1 MRHLLATLSV
11 SLSVLASPVAAQ
23 QAGALTSA
31 EPIAVSAPEAQ
42 AWRVRYWTSDQDG
55 RRHEVTG
62 LVFAPRDAAPASP
75 RRVIAWA
82 HGTTG
87 VVGKCAPSLR
97 PDSFAD
103 VPGLAEMMAG
113 GYVVVAPDYPGLGS
127 PMPHPYLVGRDT
139 AYSVLDAVRAARA
152 IPAAGAGG
160 RFAVWGESQG
170 GHAALWTA
178 ATARTY
184 APDLTLV
191 GTAAAAPPTDLGA
204 NMREAS
210 DANAR
215 AFLLS
220 LTLFSWSQRFGYSL
234 DAFDKGNQGVIRRLA
249 ENNCLELGK
258 TPKLGTLL
266 GILSVKQTIK
276 KKDFTRI
283 EPFAAAM
290 RANSVDPASVP
301 GPVLIA
307 QGTKDSLV
315 APAVTRKFAKAVCLR
330 RTAVR
335 WIEIPGG
342 SHVDGAR
349 GDRASEALAWIG
361 ARFDGRAAPDDCRRI

>member
-1 MRHLLATLSV
+1 MRHLLAAAV
-11 SLSVLASPVAAQ
+11 SLALLAPPAAAQ
-23 QAGALTSA
+23 QVGTLSSA
-31 EPIAVSAPEAQ
+31 EPIAVSASGAQ

-62 LVFAPRDAAPASP
+62 LVFAPREAALAAP
-75 RRVIAWA
+75 RRVIAWT

-87 VVGKCAPSLR
+87 VAEKCAPSQR

-103 VPGLAEMMAG
+103 VPAIVDMMRQ

-127 PMPHPYLVGRDT
+127 AMPHPYLVGRDT

-152 IPAAGAGG
+152 IPGAGAGT

-178 ATARTY
+178 AMAHGY

-191 GTAAAAPPTDLGA
+191 GAAAAAPPTDLGA
-204 NMREAS
+204 NMRQAS

-215 AFLLS
+215 AFLLA
-220 LTLFSWSQRFGYSL
+220 LTLYSWSQRFGYTL
-234 DAFDKGNQGVIRRLA
+234 DAIDKGNQGVVRRLA

-266 GILSVKQTIK
+266 GILSVRQVIK

-283 EPFAAAM
+283 EPFATAM
-290 RANSVDPASVP
+290 RANSVDPAGVP

-307 QGTKDSLV
+307 QGAKDTLV
-315 APAVTRKFAKAVCLR
+315 APAVTRKFAKALCQR
-330 RTAVR
+330 RTPVR
-335 WIEIPGG
+335 WVEIPGG

-349 GDRASEALAWIG
+349 GERAGETLAWIG
-361 ARFDGRAAPDDCRRI
+361 ARFDGAAPPNDCQRI